1 MRFLPRKNRKPPTV
15 IVVALIDVL
24 MVVLIFMVVSTTFKN
39 QAAVS
44 LALPESSQAKKEPSV
59 NRPLIVTVAKN
70 PPYFYIGADPI
81 GEGALEEEIKKAVE
95 SMFDVKVQK
104 VSTMNRIGKEKN
116 MTVRSGGR
124 TIRTNGK
131 RSNWKKAFVTLKEG
145 ESLDLLDTES
155 S

>member
-1 MRFLPRKNRKPPTV
+1 MSLDHQKIIVRPIFTEKMSRLEDERKYCFQV
-15 IVVALIDVL
+15 QL
-24 MVVLIFMVVSTTFKN
+24 
-39 QAAVS
+39 
-44 LALPESSQAKKEPSV
+44 
-59 NRPLIVTVAKN
+59 
-70 PPYFYIGADPI
+70 GANKVD
-81 GEGALEEEIKKAVE
+81 IKKAVE

-131 RSNWKKAFVTLKEG
+131 RSNWKKALVTLKEG